1 MATQLNDWLTVDK
14 NSGTG
19 NAEITLT
26 ASSYEEFV
34 ERTASL
40 KIQGISANAILNVRQ
55 NAFVPQVKITPSVLN
70 MESIGGSET
79 ITITSNVDLELVSD
93 ADWFTIS
100 KNYPTEGTTNITIT
114 VETNVG
120 DIRLGIIRVL
130 TLVGKIEIAQITIT
144 QKAFDG
150 SDYVSLVYETT
161 KENEILRLTRDGY
174 TDGINGKYITITGYV
189 DVIIIDGV
197 VQTFTLDKF
206 TIPQAGEH
214 QVYMSFKD
222 KTLRW
227 IDDYCPFYKNEK
239 LKRITIPSDYI
250 MKEGI
255 RSYGFF
261 HSCTKLEYAN
271 LNGVMLDFN
280 GQNTALFARCNN
292 LKYVYNYRLLNDRE
306 ITANI
311 CTDCPKLEEFT
322 IYNDAIPY
330 SIGSTAFWGCELL
343 PNDFILRY
351 VHKKGDGTNRIGT
364 GAFAGCSLLNGEDG
378 TIDFSGWASIGG
390 AAFVGCSLIKEVYV
404 NAGGVYG
411 TPAFGIDGGYK
422 SAFYEIGD
430 ILHIMDNSTF
440 NLTNTTFKKVICHKP
455 LNNIG
460 TTWFGSKKRS
470 DDEIYPLVEEIEFL
484 SEEQQDMR
492 YESESG
498 LDWGDGKFAYLPN
511 LKKLIF
517 HSTLPPIVN
526 YNTLKNTTYNGT
538 LVYPEGADYSQL
550 LSTDEYYLG
559 YYGWNDIIVPN
570 PYFNLSK
577 TNITIGK
584 GSTNVA
590 ITLETNARWYIET
603 DASWLSVSQ
612 NSGLQGTT
620 NFDIVVS
627 ENNTSNIRTGSI
639 TIYSETGIEERTI
652 TITQYNEYGDRLLY
666 TSTTKDVVNIKIY
679 TATTATDGSAVSI
692 ISNTYDAENDIGTI
706 IFNKDV
712 SYLIAE
718 FENASAITHITLPA
732 LIKKIQYLEVGS
744 VEELKLPS
752 LLESMGPLT
761 FRYSSIGKIYFGEN
775 FSEMSNDCFSVAP
788 REMYF
793 TTLTPPKFC
802 YQIGY
807 SGYVGGRTTVY
818 VPTEALDAYKGIRT
832 YFWDSKVTITSIT
845 S

>member
-1 MATQLNDWLTVDK
+1 MAQINDWLSVNK

-34 ERTASL
+34 DRATSL
-40 KIQGISANAILNVRQ
+40 KIQGISANAILNVKQ
-55 NAFVPQVKITPSVLN
+55 NAFVPQVTITPSVLN
-70 MESIGGSET
+70 MDSIGGSET

-100 KNYPTEGTTNITIT
+100 KNYPTDGTTNIKIT

-120 DIRLGIIRVL
+120 DIRFGIIRVL

-227 IDDYCPFYKNEK
+227 LGDYPYPTFYKNTK

-250 MKEGI
+250 MKEGLYD
-255 RSYGFF
+255 YGLFYG
-261 HSCTKLEYAN
+261 CTKLEYAD
-271 LNGVMLDFN
+271 LNGVMVDCN
-280 GQNTALFARCNN
+280 SQESPPFAGCGN
-292 LKYVYNYRLLNDRE
+292 LKYVRNYRLFNDRE
-306 ITANI
+306 ISPGM

-351 VHKKGDGTNRIGT
+351 VHKKGDGTNRIGK

-411 TPAFGIDGGYK
+411 TPPFGVSGGSY

-440 NLTNTTFKKVICHKP
+440 NLTDTTFKKVICHKP
-455 LNNIG
+455 LNNIS

-559 YYGWNDIIVPN
+559 YYGW
-570 PYFNLSK
+570 
-577 TNITIGK
+577 
-584 GSTNVA
+584 
-590 ITLETNARWYIET
+590 
-603 DASWLSVSQ
+603 
-612 NSGLQGTT
+612 
-620 NFDIVVS
+620 
-627 ENNTSNIRTGSI
+627 TGSP
-639 TIYSETGIEERTI
+639 
-652 TITQYNEYGDRLLY
+652 
-666 TSTTKDVVNIKIY
+666 
-679 TATTATDGSAVSI
+679 
-692 ISNTYDAENDIGTI
+692 
-706 IFNKDV
+706 
-712 SYLIAE
+712 
-718 FENASAITHITLPA
+718 TL
-732 LIKKIQYLEVGS
+732 
-744 VEELKLPS
+744 
-752 LLESMGPLT
+752 
-761 FRYSSIGKIYFGEN
+761 
-775 FSEMSNDCFSVAP
+775 
-788 REMYF
+788 
-793 TTLTPPKFC
+793 
-802 YQIGY
+802 
-807 SGYVGGRTTVY
+807 
-818 VPTEALDAYKGIRT
+818 
-832 YFWDSKVTITSIT
+832 
-845 S
+845 